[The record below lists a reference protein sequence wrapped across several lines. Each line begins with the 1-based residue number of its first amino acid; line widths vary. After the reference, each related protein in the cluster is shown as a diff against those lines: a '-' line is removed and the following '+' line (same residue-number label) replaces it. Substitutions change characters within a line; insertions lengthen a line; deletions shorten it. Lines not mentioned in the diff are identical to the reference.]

1 MSFTKFLSMSFHKIT
16 SAFWSSPYL
25 PSARTVLMTS
35 LFLLMS
41 MSLLMMA
48 SASVP
53 FAMSKGLSPMYFFYS
68 QMMYIGIGL
77 VAAYVAYRLPLKWY
91 SDFGLLFIA
100 WLSILGMIGLT
111 LLVGA
116 VINGSQRWL
125 NLGLFNFQPAEFA
138 KLIMVLIV
146 ADYVVRRSAEVRD
159 TIFASWRLIAWYTPV
174 ILLIL
179 WQPDYGSVVVIAAT
193 AIVILFVSGVPIQHY
208 AALMLALFIPA
219 LMYGLFSSEYRRERI
234 MSFWEP
240 FDDIQD
246 TDYQLS
252 RSLIAFGRGEFNG
265 VGYGNSVQKLSHLP
279 EAHTD
284 FILAITGEELGFLG
298 VAFVLALELLI
309 LATIM
314 KISHTALKRRQLRLS
329 YMVFGFGVVIF
340 GQILINAG
348 MNMGILPTKGLTLP
362 FYSFGGS
369 SILMALTMIGI
380 ILKVD
385 KDSERIYLE
394 NKNREY

>member
-1 MSFTKFLSMSFHKIT
+1 MSFHKIT

-25 PSARTVLMTS
+25 PSTRTVLMTS

-53 FAMSKGLSPMYFFYS
+53 FAMTKGLSPMYFFYS

-91 SDFGLLFIA
+91 FDFGLLFIS

-138 KLIMVLIV
+138 KLIMVLII

-159 TIFASWRLIAWYTPV
+159 TILASWRLIAWYAPI
-174 ILLIL
+174 ILFIL
-179 WQPDYGSVVVIAAT
+179 WQPDYGSVVVVAAT

-208 AALMLALFIPA
+208 AALMLAVFVPA
-219 LMYGLFSSEYRRERI
+219 LLYGLLASDYRKERL
-234 MSFWEP
+234 MSFWDP

-309 LATIM
+309 LAMIM
-314 KISHTALKRRQLRLS
+314 KISHTTLKRRQLRLS

-340 GQILINAG
+340 GQIFINAG

-369 SILMALTMIGI
+369 SMLMALVMIGI

>member
-1 MSFTKFLSMSFHKIT
+1 MSFHKIT

-25 PSARTVLMTS
+25 PSTRTVLMTS

-53 FAMSKGLSPMYFFYS
+53 FAMTKGLSPMYFFYS

-91 SDFGLLFIA
+91 FDFGLLFIA

-138 KLIMVLIV
+138 KLIMVLII

-159 TIFASWRLIAWYTPV
+159 TILASWRLIAWYTPI

-179 WQPDYGSVVVIAAT
+179 WQPDYGSVVVVAAT

-208 AALMLALFIPA
+208 AALMLAVFVPA
-219 LMYGLFSSEYRRERI
+219 LLYGLLASDYRKERL
-234 MSFWEP
+234 MSFWDP

-309 LATIM
+309 LAMIM
-314 KISHTALKRRQLRLS
+314 KISHTTLKRRQLRLS

-340 GQILINAG
+340 GQIFINAG

-369 SILMALTMIGI
+369 SMLMALVMIGI

>member
-1 MSFTKFLSMSFHKIT
+1 MSVHKIT

-25 PSARTVLMTS
+25 PSTRTVLMTS

-53 FAMSKGLSPMYFFYS
+53 FAMTKGLSPMYFFYS

-91 SDFGLLFIA
+91 FDFGLLFIA

-138 KLIMVLIV
+138 KLIMVLII

-159 TIFASWRLIAWYTPV
+159 TILASWRLIAWYTPI

-179 WQPDYGSVVVIAAT
+179 WQPDYGSVVVVAAT

-208 AALMLALFIPA
+208 AALMLAVFVPA
-219 LMYGLFSSEYRRERI
+219 LLYGLLASDYRKERL
-234 MSFWEP
+234 MSFWDP

-309 LATIM
+309 LAMIM
-314 KISHTALKRRQLRLS
+314 KISHTTLKRRQLRLS

-340 GQILINAG
+340 GQIFINAG

-369 SILMALTMIGI
+369 SMLMALVMIGI

>member
-1 MSFTKFLSMSFHKIT
+1 MSFHKIT

>member
-1 MSFTKFLSMSFHKIT
+1 
-16 SAFWSSPYL
+16 
-25 PSARTVLMTS
+25 
-35 LFLLMS
+35 
-41 MSLLMMA
+41 MMA

-53 FAMSKGLSPMYFFYS
+53 FAMTKGLSPMYFFYS

-91 SDFGLLFIA
+91 FDFGLLFIA

-138 KLIMVLIV
+138 KLIMVLII

-159 TIFASWRLIAWYTPV
+159 TILASWRLIAWYTPI

-179 WQPDYGSVVVIAAT
+179 WQPDYGSVVVVAAT

-208 AALMLALFIPA
+208 AALMLAVFVPA
-219 LMYGLFSSEYRRERI
+219 LLYGLLASDYRKERL
-234 MSFWEP
+234 MSFWDP

-309 LATIM
+309 LAMIM
-314 KISHTALKRRQLRLS
+314 KISHTTLKRRQLRLS

-340 GQILINAG
+340 GQIFINAG

-369 SILMALTMIGI
+369 SMLMALVMVGI

>member
-1 MSFTKFLSMSFHKIT
+1 MSFHKIT

-25 PSARTVLMTS
+25 PSTRTVLMTS

-91 SDFGLLFIA
+91 FDFGLLFIA

-138 KLIMVLIV
+138 KLIMVLII

-159 TIFASWRLIAWYTPV
+159 TILASWRLIAWYAPI

-179 WQPDYGSVVVIAAT
+179 WQPDYGSVVVVAAT

-208 AALMLALFIPA
+208 AALMLAVFVPA
-219 LMYGLFSSEYRRERI
+219 LLYGLLASDYRKERL
-234 MSFWEP
+234 MSFWDP

-309 LATIM
+309 LAMIM
-314 KISHTALKRRQLRLS
+314 KISHTTLKRRQLRLS

-340 GQILINAG
+340 GQIFINAG

-369 SILMALTMIGI
+369 SMLMALVMVGI

>member
-1 MSFTKFLSMSFHKIT
+1 MSFHKIT

-25 PSARTVLMTS
+25 PSTRTVLMTS

-53 FAMSKGLSPMYFFYS
+53 FAMTKGLSPMYFFYS

-91 SDFGLLFIA
+91 FDFGLLFIA

-138 KLIMVLIV
+138 KLIMVLII

-159 TIFASWRLIAWYTPV
+159 TILASWRLIAWYAPI

-179 WQPDYGSVVVIAAT
+179 WQPDYGSVVVVAAT

-208 AALMLALFIPA
+208 AALMLAVFVPA
-219 LMYGLFSSEYRRERI
+219 LLYGLLASDYRKERL
-234 MSFWEP
+234 MSFWDP

-309 LATIM
+309 LAMIM
-314 KISHTALKRRQLRLS
+314 KISHTTLKRRQLRLS

-340 GQILINAG
+340 GQIFINAG

-369 SILMALTMIGI
+369 SMLMALVMVGI